1 MSAQPHQVHDARARY
16 VLDASASDAT
26 LLVHRGWPRV
36 EVGDVLKLVNGR
48 AFKPVEWSKTGL
60 PIVRIQNLN
69 NPDAPFNYFEGEL
82 PPKFLLDDGDLLFA
96 WSGTPDTSFG
106 AHIWHG
112 GKAWLNQHIYKVQ
125 FDELQFDKKFLQ
137 LAINQNLSEYIRAA
151 HGGAGLAHITKGQF
165 EQSTLPAPP
174 LSEQVQVVAEIEKQF
189 TRLDAGVAALR
200 RVQAN
205 LKRHRAAVLKAA
217 CEGRLVPTE
226 AELAKAE
233 GRTYETG
240 EQLLARLL
248 ADRRKNWEGRG
259 KYKEPTTPDTTGLL
273 PLPEGW
279 MWASAEQLCE
289 FITKGTTPA
298 PGKMLSGQGDI
309 PFIKVYN
316 LTFTGALNLEYKP
329 VFVSTATHEGELK
342 RSEVRAGDVLI
353 NIVGPPL
360 GQVSVVPPT
369 VKQANIN
376 QAIARFRAVEP
387 ECRAHVAVCLMTA
400 DIMAWAVRRAKTTAG
415 QTNLTLELCRG
426 LPIPL
431 PPLKEQSRINAE
443 VDRRLSVIE
452 ELEAAATA
460 SLRRA
465 TRLRQSILKKSFS
478 GEANYEPR

>member
-1 MSAQPHQVHDARARY
+1 MSASMDKLAQVRLTELVVNPKDDIVDGPFGSRLKASEYVDAG
-16 VLDASASDAT
+16 V
-26 LLVHRGWPRV
+26 
-36 EVGDVLKLVNGR
+36 
-48 AFKPVEWSKTGL
+48 
-60 PIVRIQNLN
+60 PIVRLQNIDRNQFVDKNIKFVTKAKAKEIARHHFVSGDILISKLGD
-69 NPDAPFNYFEGEL
+69 PLGEACIAPEQFPYGILVADVVRVRPN
-82 PPKFLLDDGDLLFA
+82 KKKV
-96 WSGTPDTSFG
+96 DTSFL
-106 AHIWHG
+106 AYALNSAPVVQQF
-112 GKAWLNQHIYKVQ
+112 KA
-125 FDELQFDKKFLQ
+125 E
-137 LAINQNLSEYIRAA
+137 
-151 HGGAGLAHITKGQF
+151 TKG
-165 EQSTLPAPP
+165 TTRPRVNLKKIRD
-174 LSEQVQVVAEIEKQF
+174 LQVPIVESIPQQRQIVAEIEKQF

-205 LKRHRAAVLKAA
+205 LKRYRAAVLKAA

-240 EQLLARLL
+240 EQLLARIL
-248 ADRRKNWEGRG
+248 ADRRKNWHGRG
-259 KYKEPTTPDTTGLL
+259 KYKEPAAPDTTNLP

-279 MWASAEQLCE
+279 TWASAEQLCE

-298 PGKMLSGQGDI
+298 SEKMLSGQGDV

-329 VFVSTATHEGELK
+329 VFVSRSTHEMELK

-369 VKQANIN
+369 VKEANIN
-376 QAIARFRAVEP
+376 QAIARFRVVEP
-387 ECRAHVAVCLMTA
+387 RCRAHIALCLMTA

-431 PPLKEQSRINAE
+431 PPLEEQLCNVAE
-443 VDRRLSVIE
+443 VERRLSIVE
-452 ELEAAATA
+452 ELETTVAA
-460 SLRRA
+460 SLQRA
-465 TRLRQSILKKSFS
+465 DRLRQSILQIAFVS
-478 GEANYEPR
+478 GK